1 MIRATQADRAEVVAF
16 LRRHLPI
23 AMFPLANLHRHGM
36 AGGHPRAMAFWLR
49 KDRGAITDAAAISD
63 AGFLFP
69 VCPTHPWADLRAA
82 MQGSRVAAI
91 LGEAGQVTGLRAAFG
106 LTDAAGH
113 ATTEPH
119 YDLPLADLVMPEVA
133 GLTLHPLADAPRD
146 LVIRWRHAYLVETML
161 GQEANV
167 DATAIKDIDSYLAA
181 DSHRVL
187 FDGDTP
193 VAMTGF
199 NAVLPDA
206 VQIGGVYTPPQ
217 LRARGLARRAVAL
230 HLAQARAAGVTR
242 AILFAASAAASTAYQ
257 AIGFRRIGTFAI
269 VLHAEPQVVHG

>member
-1 MIRATQADRAEVVAF
+1 MIRATLADRAEVEGF
-16 LRRHLPI
+16 LRHHLQI

-49 KDRGAITDAAAISD
+49 KAGGAITDIAAITE

-69 VCPTHPWADLRAA
+69 VCPTHPWAELRDA
-82 MQGSRVAAI
+82 MRGSPVAAI
-91 LGEAGQVTGLRAAFG
+91 LGEAGQVTSLRAVLG
-106 LTDAAGH
+106 LDSAAGH
-113 ATTEPH
+113 VTTEPQ
-119 YDLPLADLVMPEVA
+119 YDLTLADLVMPETD
-133 GLTLHPLADAPRD
+133 GLTLRPLADAPRD
-146 LVIRWRHAYLVETML
+146 LVIGWRRAYLLETML
-161 GQEANV
+161 AQETNV
-167 DATAIKDIDSYLAA
+167 DATAIRDIDSYLAA

-206 VQIGGVYTPPQ
+206 VQVGGVYTPPGS
-217 LRARGLARRAVAL
+217 RSRGLARRAVAL
-230 HLAQARAAGVTR
+230 HLAQARATGVTR
-242 AILFAASAAASTAYQ
+242 AILFAATASASKAYA

-269 VLHAEPQVVHG
+269 VLHAKPQVVHG

>member
-1 MIRATQADRAEVVAF
+1 MIRATLADRAEVAGF
-16 LRRHLPI
+16 LHHHLPI
-23 AMFPLANLHRHGM
+23 AMFPLAKLHRHGM
-36 AGGHPRAMAFWLR
+36 AGGHPRAMSFWLR

-69 VCPTHPWADLRAA
+69 VCPSQPWADLRAA

-91 LGEAGQVTGLRAAFG
+91 LGEAGQVTGLRAALG
-106 LTDAAGH
+106 LEQAAGH

-119 YDLPLADLVMPEVA
+119 YDLPLTGLVMPDTD
-133 GLTLHPLADAPRD
+133 GFTLRPLADAPRD
-146 LVIRWRHAYLVETML
+146 LVIRWRRAYLLETML
-161 GQEANV
+161 GQESDV

-206 VQIGGVYTPPQ
+206 VQIGGVYTPPG
-217 LRARGLARRAVAL
+217 LRSRGLARRAVAL

>member
-63 AGFLFP
+63 GGFLFP
-69 VCPTHPWADLRAA
+69 VCPTQPWADLRAA

-91 LGEAGQVTGLRAAFG
+91 LGEAGQVTGLRAALG
-106 LTDAAGH
+106 LEQAAGH

-206 VQIGGVYTPPQ
+206 VQIGGVYTPPD
-217 LRARGLARRAVAL
+217 LRSRGLARRAVAL

>member
-63 AGFLFP
+63 GGFLFP
-69 VCPTHPWADLRAA
+69 VCPTQPWADLRAA

-91 LGEAGQVTGLRAAFG
+91 LGEAGQVTGLRAALG
-106 LTDAAGH
+106 LEQAAGH

-133 GLTLHPLADAPRD
+133 GLTLRPLADAPRD
-146 LVIRWRHAYLVETML
+146 LVIRWRRAYLLETMF

-257 AIGFRRIGTFAI
+257 AIGFRRIGEFAI

>member
-1 MIRATQADRAEVVAF
+1 MIRATLADRAEVAGF

-36 AGGHPRAMAFWLR
+36 AGGHPRAMSFWLC
-49 KDRGAITDAAAISD
+49 KDRGAITDIAAISD
-63 AGFLFP
+63 GGSLFP

-82 MQGSRVAAI
+82 MQGSAVCAI
-91 LGEAGQVTGLRAAFG
+91 LGDAAQVTGLRAALG
-106 LTDAAGH
+106 LEQAAGY

-119 YDLPLADLVMPEVA
+119 YDLPLTDLVMPDTD
-133 GLTLHPLADAPRD
+133 GFTLRPLVDAPRD
-146 LVIRWRHAYLVETML
+146 LVIGWRRAYLSETML
-161 GQEANV
+161 GQENDM
-167 DATAIKDIDSYLAA
+167 DATAIKDIDSYLAV

-199 NAVLPDA
+199 NAVLHDA
-206 VQIGGVYTPPQ
+206 VQIGGVYTPPG
-217 LRARGLARRAVAL
+217 LRSRGLARRAVAL
-230 HLAQARAAGVTR
+230 HLAQARAVGVSR

-257 AIGFRRIGTFAI
+257 AIGFRRIGAFAI

>member
-1 MIRATQADRAEVVAF
+1 MIRATQADRAEIVAF

-23 AMFPLANLHRHGM
+23 AMFPLANLRHHGM

-49 KDRGAITDAAAISD
+49 NKEGMITDIAAMTD

-69 VCPTHPWADLRAA
+69 VCPTQPWADLRAA
-82 MQGSRVAAI
+82 VQGHRVAAI
-91 LGEAGQVTGLRAAFG
+91 LGEAAQVAGLRMGLGLQGAPGYAA
-106 LTDAAGH
+106 
-113 ATTEPH
+113 TEPH
-119 YDLPLADLVMPEVA
+119 YDLRLADLVIPPTD

-146 LVIRWRHAYLVETML
+146 LVIGWRHAYLRETML
-161 GQEANV
+161 GQESAME
-167 DATAIKDIDSYLAA
+167 ATAIKDIDSYLAA

-206 VQIGGVYTPPQ
+206 VQIGGV
-217 LRARGLARRAVAL
+217 
-230 HLAQARAAGVTR
+230 
-242 AILFAASAAASTAYQ
+242 
-257 AIGFRRIGTFAI
+257 
-269 VLHAEPQVVHG
+269 